1 MGDPAT
7 IEMLKTW
14 LNAAA
19 VVMGVSLVLAIL
31 LFALVVRQVKKR
43 RPPPHSGFV
52 TTLQATPFL
61 FVLSLDLLDLA
72 LDFLAA
78 PLAWIILSYLGLE
91 GLRGVTVV
99 ESLIPGTQLVPT
111 MTLCWIVSRLMP
123 DRLRAVVQAAENG
136 GDSRG

>member
-1 MGDPAT
+1 MGKEIT
-7 IEMLKTW
+7 IEALKTW
-14 LNAAA
+14 VNVAA
-19 VVMGVSLVLAIL
+19 VVMGISLVLAVVL
-31 LFALVVRQVKKR
+31 LALVVRQVKKR

-78 PLAWIILSYLGLE
+78 PLAWIILSHLGLE

-111 MTLCWIVSRLMP
+111 MTLCWIVARLMP
-123 DRLRAVVQAAENG
+123 DRLRAVVQATE
-136 GDSRG
+136 DSRKH